1 MSGVVWEQL
10 GGALLYLITSQRV
23 YQVSG
28 LAGEV
33 ARIKVGRKINAQN
46 VDASL
51 PQVPNER
58 LTTCCVRSRPG

>member
-1 MSGVVWEQL
+1 MSGVVQERL

-33 ARIKVGRKINAQN
+33 ARIRLVEKSTHKTRTFPF
-46 VDASL
+46 
-51 PQVPNER
+51 PQVPDEP
-58 LTTCCVRSRPG
+58 LTTCCVQSRPG